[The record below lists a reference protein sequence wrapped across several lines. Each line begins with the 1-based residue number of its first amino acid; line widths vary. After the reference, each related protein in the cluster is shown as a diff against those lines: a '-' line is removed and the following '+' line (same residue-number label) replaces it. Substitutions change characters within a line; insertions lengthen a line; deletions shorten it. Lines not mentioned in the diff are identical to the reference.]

1 MLSIEIRSSIQS
13 IIMLIVTIKHT
24 MQSVAI
30 KSIMLSVEIKSS
42 ILSIVM
48 LIVAIKHIKHLAF
61 NTKNN
66 IRTY

>member
-1 MLSIEIRSSIQS
+1 MSIGIKFGIQS
-13 IIMLIVTIKHT
+13 IIMLIATIKHT
-24 MQSVAI
+24 MQIFTI

-61 NTKNN
+61 NTK
-66 IRTY
+66 IYIISY